1 MIYRHTASIT
11 NVHNILHTVQ
21 SYSFQVPQ
29 HADTV
34 ELKRADSAGGGGG
47 EFRASSPLSS
57 LIPENVEIM
66 FLLLFG
72 EIVLMM
78 FVELY

>member
-34 ELKRADSAGGGGG
+34 ELKRADSGGGG
-47 EFRASSPLSS
+47 EGSSVQAVL
-57 LIPENVEIM
+57 LAHL
-66 FLLLFG
+66 FLKTLK
-72 EIVLMM
+72 
-78 FVELY
+78 

>member
-1 MIYRHTASIT
+1 M
-11 NVHNILHTVQ
+11 
-21 SYSFQVPQ
+21 PQ

-34 ELKRADSAGGGGG
+34 ELKRADSGGGGG

>member
-34 ELKRADSAGGGGG
+34 ELKRADLGGGG

>member
-34 ELKRADSAGGGGG
+34 ELKRADLGGEGG

>member
-1 MIYRHTASIT
+1 M
-11 NVHNILHTVQ
+11 
-21 SYSFQVPQ
+21 PQ

-34 ELKRADSAGGGGG
+34 ELKRADSGGGG

>member
-34 ELKRADSAGGGGG
+34 ELKRADSGGGGG